1 MKHLAVSLVL
11 LVLAVSVGAQELQS
25 RKACRNVPGSAG
37 YPTTM
42 AWNAFNATISGS
54 LVEVVPSANFCA
66 ALPCIEDQWS
76 SGLFRS
82 TIPGAMDQ
90 YNFEQDY
97 DMTLPSLCLRNG
109 TTCGQGNVPI
119 YSVEAKTVAHI
130 QAAVKFASEHNL
142 RVAIKSSGHE
152 TLGRSTAAQSLVI
165 RTSHFQNLSFT
176 DKFLVGTHNMGPA
189 VTATA
194 GHSSLSPLFGLAA
207 DNVLE
212 FKIVVATGEL
222 LTANSISHP
231 DLFFALRGGGSGSW
245 GVIVSVTFRTFPTLN
260 ATTASIHLA
269 ASSNAAVGALASVHA
284 EHIFDL
290 DGVGGTHSF
299 IVVKSMALLEPFM
312 TAALDL
318 PGISLLSQGYTFG
331 EINDELFQSDDGGG
345 GNAVAGPRLIPA
357 EAYRNSP
364 MSVGPVYKELFDTSA
379 GALRIIAVVV
389 AGGKVAENA
398 NISSAVHPA
407 WRTAKTHLVF
417 ANGWADSASLDE
429 INFLHIFE
437 PEFKTTFFGPNYSK
451 LSTIKAKYDPKDL
464 FIVGAGVG
472 SERWDQAVICKV

>member
-1 MKHLAVSLVL
+1 
-11 LVLAVSVGAQELQS
+11 
-25 RKACRNVPGSAG
+25 
-37 YPTTM
+37 M

-142 RVAIKSSGHE
+142 RVAIKSSGHD

-207 DNVLE
+207 DNALE

-407 WRTAKTHLVF
+407 AYQLMCDYLARLREWLGRLCIPRRDQLSSQAISDHAAPDCRKISGRN
-417 ANGWADSASLDE
+417 AGSYSNEAD
-429 INFLHIFE
+429 IFE

-472 SERWDQAVICKV
+472 SERWDQAGICKV